1 MPADFSRYVNLRIHD
16 VDAGSLY
23 RQMIEVARTVMPE
36 FNLRRGT
43 VEDSIFQSSAYTA
56 AIATNAIN
64 RVPDGLMQGIVSLFG
79 FQRNFGS
86 RATITATATLYG
98 TSGGAIPVGTQFRYR
113 YVDSANGTFSDFL
126 FVTSEDTVITASANP
141 TGTLQLTCD
150 AFGEIPAADTGT
162 TLLPLSV
169 DTDINTVTVAS
180 FSNGTNALTD
190 AEYLDSAKTFLE
202 SISTT
207 YVTAKQLESA
217 ILSNFPYV
225 ARCKVFDLMDPNGDR
240 GVQVFL
246 TDTNKNVNLS
256 SYKGYVGIFVYGFGR
271 ALSSNELGNIQS
283 FAASSSMAGLDIE
296 VVNFQTVTPTI
307 AVTASYDSS
316 FSQTSTTESIK
327 LSLAEYLSPD
337 FFPYEEI
344 SIASPRLRSTV
355 LSSRLLSTVP
365 GLVSVDSITLSPPT
379 ADLTYVIA
387 ATGSMTGDSASFD
400 NTSTQDCIVTTF
412 PVGSDLVVTAVS
424 GNGTTVTYT
433 TSTTHNFLAGNVV
446 NIVGITTTTAYNGTF
461 TIASVPSPTTFAVTR
476 TTTGTGTISG
486 DETATKSLAHGLSLG
501 QRIKITDG
509 LYGNASIR
517 VKSIPSFDRFTIGI
531 AFTSA
536 SSRATMHRYFNEGSG
551 TQQTLNFLNRGVLP
565 NVSIDDITATL
576 SAETL

>member
-1 MPADFSRYVNLRIHD
+1 MPADFSRYVNLTIHD

-86 RATITATATLYG
+86 RATITATASLYG

-113 YVDSANGTFSDFL
+113 YVDSANGTFSDYL

-150 AFGEIPAADTGT
+150 AFGEIPAANVGT
-162 TLLPLSV
+162 ALLPLSV
-169 DTDINTVTVAS
+169 DTDINTVTVTS

-217 ILSNFPYV
+217 ILSNFPIV
-225 ARCKVFDLMDPNGDR
+225 ARCKVFDLMDPNTDR
-240 GVQVFL
+240 GVQVL
-246 TDTNKNVNLS
+246 LPNNPGSNLNS
-256 SYKGYVGIFVYGFGR
+256 SLYKGYVGIFVYGFER
-271 ALSSNELGNIQS
+271 TLNTTELGSIQS

-316 FSQTSTTESIK
+316 FSQASTTESIK
-327 LSLAEYLSPD
+327 LSLAEYLSPEY
-337 FFPYEEI
+337 FPYEEI
-344 SIASPRLRSTV
+344 SILSPRLRSTI

-365 GLVSVDSITLSPPT
+365 GLVSVDAITLSPA
-379 ADLTYVIA
+379 ADLTYTVLALGNTGGQDAVI
-387 ATGSMTGDSASFD
+387 
-400 NTSTQDCIVTTF
+400 
-412 PVGSDLVVTAVS
+412 
-424 GNGTTVTYT
+424 T
-433 TSTTHNFLAGNVV
+433 TSAAHGLA
-446 NIVGITTTTAYNGTF
+446 VGQRVRLGGTNDYDDVSIAVKSRPSDTTF
-461 TIASVPSPTTFAVTR
+461 TIETNYNTAVT
-476 TTTGTGTISG
+476 SG
-486 DETATKSLAHGLSLG
+486 VAM
-501 QRIKITDG
+501 
-509 LYGNASIR
+509 Y
-517 VKSIPSFDRFTIGI
+517 
-531 AFTSA
+531 
-536 SSRATMHRYFNEGSG
+536 RYFHETSGS
-551 TQQTLNFLNRGVLP
+551 QATLNFLNRGVLP
-565 NVSIDDITATL
+565 NVSVDDITVTL

>member
-1 MPADFSRYVNLRIHD
+1 MPADFSRYVNLKIHD

-86 RATITATATLYG
+86 RATITATASLYG

-113 YVDSANGTFSDFL
+113 YVDSANGTYSDYL
-126 FVTSEDTVITASANP
+126 FVTSEDTVIAASANP
-141 TGTLQLTCD
+141 TGTLYLTCD
-150 AFGEIPAADTGT
+150 AFGEIPAADTGAA
-162 TLLPLSV
+162 LLPLSV
-169 DTDINTVTVAS
+169 DTDINTVTVTS

-190 AEYLDSAKTFLE
+190 SEYLDSAKTFLE

-217 ILSNFPYV
+217 ILSNFSYV
-225 ARCKVFDLMDPNGDR
+225 ARCKVFDLMDPSTDR
-240 GVQVFL
+240 GVQIL
-246 TDTNKNVNLS
+246 LPDTGNNINS
-256 SYKGYVGIFVYGFGR
+256 SLYKGYVGIFVYGFGR
-271 ALSSNELGNIQS
+271 TLDTTELGNIQS

-316 FSQTSTTESIK
+316 FSQASTTESIK
-327 LSLAEYLSPD
+327 LSLAEYLSPE
-337 FFPYEEI
+337 FFPYDEI
-344 SIASPRLRSTV
+344 SISSPRLRSTI

-365 GLVSVDSITLSPPT
+365 GLVSVDAITLSPP
-379 ADLTYVIA
+379 ADITYTVA
-387 ATGSMTGDSASFD
+387 GQATIS
-400 NTSTQDCIVTTF
+400 
-412 PVGSDLVVTAVS
+412 AVS
-424 GNGTTVTYT
+424 GSGSVVTYT
-433 TSTTHNFLAGNVV
+433 TSAAHGFIAGNTVTV
-446 NIVGITTTTAYNGTF
+446 AGITTTTAYNGTKI
-461 TIASVPSPTTFAVTR
+461 IASVPTATTFTVTAS
-476 TTTGTGTISG
+476 TTGTGTISG
-486 DETATKSLAHGLSLG
+486 DETATFNTSGAAVINTSAAHGLLAG
-501 QRIKITDG
+501 QRVRLGGANDYDDT
-509 LYGNASIR
+509 SIAVVTR
-517 VKSIPSFDRFTIGI
+517 PSDTTFTT
-531 AFTSA
+531 ATTYVSAVTSGVA
-536 SSRATMHRYFNEGSG
+536 MYRYFYETSGS
-551 TQQTLNFLNRGVLP
+551 QATLNFLNRGVLP
-565 NVSIDDITATL
+565 NVSVDDITVTL

>member
-1 MPADFSRYVNLRIHD
+1 MPADFSRYVDLKIHD

-86 RATITATATLYG
+86 RATITATVTLYG

-126 FVTSEDTVITASANP
+126 FVTSEDTVITASATP

-162 TLLPLSV
+162 ALLPLSV
-169 DTDINTVTVAS
+169 DTDINTVTVTS

-225 ARCKVFDLMDPNGDR
+225 ARCKVFDLMDPSTDR
-240 GVQVFL
+240 GVPVFL
-246 TDTNKNVNLS
+246 PDTAKNLDSS
-256 SYKGYVGIFVYGFGR
+256 SYAGYVGVFVYGFGR
-271 ALSSNELGNIQS
+271 TLSTPELGDIQS

-316 FSQTSTTESIK
+316 YSTASTAESIK
-327 LSLAEYLSPD
+327 LSLAEYLSPP

-344 SIASPRLRSTV
+344 SISSPRLRSTV
-355 LSSRLLSTVP
+355 LSNRLLSTVP
-365 GLVSVDSITLSPPT
+365 GLVSVDSITLSPA
-379 ADLTYVIA
+379 ADLTYTVTAGTNTGGAIPAVI
-387 ATGSMTGDSASFD
+387 TTSAGHGLVAGQRVKLGGTNDYD
-400 NTSTQDCIVTTF
+400 NTSI
-412 PVGSDLVVTAVS
+412 AVAS
-424 GNGTTVTYT
+424 TP
-433 TSTTHNFLAGNVV
+433 STT
-446 NIVGITTTTAYNGTF
+446 TF
-461 TIASVPSPTTFAVTR
+461 TIATVYGTAVT
-476 TTTGTGTISG
+476 SG
-486 DETATKSLAHGLSLG
+486 VAMYRYFDETS
-501 QRIKITDG
+501 
-509 LYGNASIR
+509 
-517 VKSIPSFDRFTIGI
+517 
-531 AFTSA
+531 
-536 SSRATMHRYFNEGSG
+536 GS
-551 TQQTLNFLNRGVLP
+551 QATLNFLNRGVLP
-565 NVSIDDITATL
+565 NVSVDDITVTL